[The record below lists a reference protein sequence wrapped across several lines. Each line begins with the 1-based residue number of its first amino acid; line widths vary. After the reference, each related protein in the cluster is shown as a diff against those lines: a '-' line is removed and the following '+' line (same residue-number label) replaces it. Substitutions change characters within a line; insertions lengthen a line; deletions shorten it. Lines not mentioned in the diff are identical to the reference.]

1 MRKIIVFTM
10 PLLLCGMFNPSKR
23 SCAQNLLIDGDFSTT
38 TILSPYFGDPPPLYA
53 WSSWANDATGASFT
67 ANIQNG
73 ICSYAISNAG
83 TNMYDVQL
91 AQWGFL
97 LTWNH
102 RYRLSFDVKAAAE
115 RDFGVFIGE
124 NGGSWTNF
132 NPSYLAMPPLTGRP
146 SRSILM
152 QLLFFLYTN

>member
-53 WSSWANDATGASFT
+53 WSSLANDATGASFT

-102 RYRLSFDVKAAAE
+102 RYRLSFEVKADAE

-124 NGGSWTNF
+124 NGGSWKNF
-132 NPSYLAMPPLTGRP
+132 NPSYLRHATVDWQTITIDIDVAELE
-146 SRSILM
+146 SRHV
-152 QLLFFLYTN
+152 